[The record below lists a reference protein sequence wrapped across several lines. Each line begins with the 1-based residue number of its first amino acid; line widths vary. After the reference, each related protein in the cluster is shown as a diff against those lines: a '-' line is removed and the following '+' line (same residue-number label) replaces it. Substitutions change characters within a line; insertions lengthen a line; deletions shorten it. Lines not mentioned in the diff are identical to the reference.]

1 MQTIKKEPG
10 SSGHFSG
17 EDALALAMALQQG
30 AADCDQKLAVSGLS
44 FKAKGTTCR
53 RKREFIPDEK
63 KDSLYWERR
72 RKNNEAAKRSR
83 EKRRLNDMVL
93 ENKLMALGEENASL
107 KAELL
112 SLKLKFGL
120 VSSAVYAQEVQK
132 ISSATTALYQEYIL
146 PCPTKRPYGQEPDPA
161 ARLPG
166 STSSTSSSC
175 ISVIKHSPHSSLSE
189 GSDSGMGSSMPA
201 QGSPL
206 GGLCRT
212 SEGLIKQEPLENGG
226 YPRDQTSPYE
236 LYRSY
241 LSNPF
246 QGAYSQPSPL
256 PLLQLA
262 SRSSSNSP
270 RNSDAGDDGAVSKS
284 SDGEDEQQVPRGPGP
299 GPTLTPPTPTLTPTS
314 TPTGSDPKS
323 VIVSTL
329 KAAGLGAGF
338 GTDSGASA
346 LPHKLRIKARA
357 IQIKVEA
364 IDPDYDSSGKSSSPV
379 EMSRGGAEEDYHP
392 VNGQNGGLAEFI
404 RSPSFS
410 PLSLQVAN
418 VQNWNQRPEYWHK
431 ERLEAPVVK
440 PGGRGVIRPSSPDL
454 VADKLLANLKERAY
468 GGGGVA
474 HPDSDNLYLKQG
486 IASLSAE
493 VASLKR
499 LITHRQGSV
508 IESTKSTTT
517 DSDAVSK
524 VCFSN

>member
-1 MQTIKKEPG
+1 MQTIKKEP
-10 SSGHFSG
+10 SNGHFNG
-17 EDALALAMALQQG
+17 EDALVLAVALQG
-30 AADCDQKLAVSGLS
+30 ADRDQLGQKLSSIS
-44 FKAKGTTCR
+44 FKAKSTTCR

-93 ENKLMALGEENASL
+93 ENKLMALGEENAAL

-132 ISSATTALYQEYIL
+132 ISTATAALYQDYVL
-146 PCPTKRPYGQEPDPA
+146 PCPTKRPYSRELDPP
-161 ARLPG
+161 RLG
-166 STSSTSSSC
+166 SSC

-189 GSDSGMGSSMPA
+189 GSDTSA
-201 QGSPL
+201 ATQGSPL
-206 GGLCRT
+206 AGICRT
-212 SEGLIKQEPLENGG
+212 SEGIKQEPLENGSFS
-226 YPRDQTSPYE
+226 RDDQTSPYE
-236 LYRSY
+236 LYRNY

-246 QGAYSQPSPL
+246 PGAYSQPSPL
-256 PLLQLA
+256 LQIT
-262 SRSSSNSP
+262 RSSSNSP
-270 RNSDAGDDGAVSKS
+270 RNSDGDDGAVSKL
-284 SDGEDEQQVPRGPGP
+284 SDGEDEQQVPKGP
-299 GPTLTPPTPTLTPTS
+299 

-329 KAAGLGAGF
+329 KAA
-338 GTDSGASA
+338 DSNSSA

-379 EMSRGGAEEDYHP
+379 EMSGAGDYP
-392 VNGQNGGLAEFI
+392 VGQNSLPEYI
-404 RSPSFS
+404 HSSFS
-410 PLSLQVAN
+410 PLSLQVNN

-431 ERLEAPVVK
+431 EHLETPKA
-440 PGGRGVIRPSSPDL
+440 GGVICPSSPDL
-454 VADKLLANLKERAY
+454 VSDKLLVNLKESSYADT
-468 GGGGVA
+468 
-474 HPDSDNLYLKQG
+474 DSENLYLKQG

-508 IESTKSTTT
+508 IESTKSTT
-517 DSDAVSK
+517 DGDAVSK
-524 VCFSN
+524 VCF